1 RAIEMCAEVLSMM
14 EQLLT
19 AREKRDTEALALQ
32 RALQDV
38 EMQYMLL
45 ERKSFGYEELD
56 LTLKSLQIQ
65 RKSNVS

>member
-1 RAIEMCAEVLSMM
+1 M

-45 ERKSFGYEELD
+45 ERKSFGYEEKQIGQDAKRELAD
-56 LTLKSLQIQ
+56 VAHEIDKSILC
-65 RKSNVS
+65 RLR